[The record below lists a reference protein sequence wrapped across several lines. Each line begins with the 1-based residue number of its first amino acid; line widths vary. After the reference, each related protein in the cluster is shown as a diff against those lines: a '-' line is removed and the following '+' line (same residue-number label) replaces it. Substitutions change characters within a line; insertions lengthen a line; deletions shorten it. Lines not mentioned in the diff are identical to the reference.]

1 MMSADKIEAA
11 EVVAL
16 QCIVEIAGD
25 PDLGPRFL
33 SLTGLDADGLRAS
46 LAQRS
51 TLAAALG
58 FLLEHEPSLVTVAG
72 RAGLEP
78 KEITE
83 AAAAL
88 GAAYREY

>member
-1 MMSADKIEAA
+1 MAAENMEAA

-16 QCIVEIAGD
+16 RCIVEIAGD
-25 PDLGPRFL
+25 EDLGPRFL
-33 SLTGLDADGLRAS
+33 TLTGLDADGLRAS
-46 LAQRS
+46 LSERS

-58 FLLEHEPSLVTVAG
+58 FLLEHEPSLLTVAG
-72 RAGLEP
+72 RAGLKPE
-78 KEITE
+78 EITQ

>member
-1 MMSADKIEAA
+1 MAAGKIEAA

-16 QCIVEIAGD
+16 RCIVEIAGD
-25 PDLGPRFL
+25 ADLGPRFL
-33 SLTGLDADGLRAS
+33 TLTGLDADGLRAS
-46 LAQRS
+46 LSERS

-58 FLLEHEPSLVTVAG
+58 FLLEHEPSLLAVAG

-78 KEITE
+78 QEIAQ

>member
-1 MMSADKIEAA
+1 MAAENIEEA

-16 QCIVEIAGD
+16 RCIVEIAGD
-25 PDLGPRFL
+25 ADLGPRFL
-33 SLTGLDADGLRAS
+33 TLTGLDADGLRTS
-46 LAQRS
+46 LSERS

-58 FLLEHEPSLVTVAG
+58 FLLEHEPSLLAVAG

-78 KEITE
+78 QEIAQ

>member
-1 MMSADKIEAA
+1 MSAEKIEAA

-16 QCIVEIAGD
+16 RCIVEIAGD

-33 SLTGLDADGLRAS
+33 TLTGLDADGLRAS
-46 LAQRS
+46 LAQRT

-58 FLLEHEPSLVTVAG
+58 FLLEHEPSLLAVAG

-78 KEITE
+78 KEIIE
-83 AAAAL
+83 AAEAL

>member
-1 MMSADKIEAA
+1 MSSSEKIEAA

-16 QCIVEIAGD
+16 RCIVEIAGD
-25 PDLGPRFL
+25 ADLGPRFL
-33 SLTGLDADGLRAS
+33 TLTGLDADGLRES
-46 LAQRS
+46 LGERT

-58 FLLEHEPSLVTVAG
+58 FLLEHEPSLLAVAG

-78 KEITE
+78 KEIAE
-83 AAAAL
+83 AADAL

>member
-1 MMSADKIEAA
+1 MSAEKIEAA

-16 QCIVEIAGD
+16 RCIVEIAGD

-33 SLTGLDADGLRAS
+33 TLTGLDADGLRAS
-46 LAQRS
+46 LAQRT

-58 FLLEHEPSLVTVAG
+58 FLLEHEPSLLAVAG

-78 KEITE
+78 KEVIE
-83 AAAAL
+83 AAEAL

>member
-1 MMSADKIEAA
+1 MSSLGKIEAA

-16 QCIVEIAGD
+16 RCIVEIAGD

-33 SLTGLDADGLRAS
+33 TLTGLDADGLRAS
-46 LAQRS
+46 LGERS

-58 FLLEHEPSLVTVAG
+58 FLLEHEPSLLAVAG

-78 KEITE
+78 KEITD
-83 AAAAL
+83 AADAL
-88 GAAYREY
+88 GAAYRDY

>member
-1 MMSADKIEAA
+1 MNREKIDAA

-16 QCIVEIAGD
+16 RCIIEIAGD

-33 SLTGLDADGLRAS
+33 TLTGLDADGLRES
-46 LAQRS
+46 LTQHS
-51 TLAAALG
+51 TMAAALG
-58 FLLEHEPSLVTVAG
+58 FLLEHEPSLIAVAQ

-78 KEITE
+78 QEVAE

-88 GAAYREY
+88 GAGPVEY